1 MSSQNPTCEEQLTFW
16 TEPKLPR
23 VVAFSGV
30 AGCGKSTAAKYLV
43 GKYGY
48 TLVKF
53 ADPIRDMLRGIGMTD
68 KHFEGE
74 LKEKPLHFGK
84 SPRFLLQTLGT
95 EWARETIHQDF
106 WVNIWCNR
114 VWDLLKQGK
123 RVVVDDVRFPNEA
136 LAVRALQGLFLRIE
150 TVRVT
155 TTNHSDHISE
165 KPLTGYSQTLHN
177 NGSVETLCSNLDNL
191 LTNDQA
197 HA

>member
-1 MSSQNPTCEEQLTFW
+1 LTFW
-16 TEPKLPR
+16 TDPELPR

-30 AGCGKSTAAKYLV
+30 AGSGKSTAAKYLV
-43 GKYGY
+43 GNYGY

-53 ADPIRDMLRGIGMTD
+53 ADPIRDMLRGIGLTD
-68 KHFEGE
+68 EHFEGR
-74 LKEKPLHFGK
+74 LKEKPLYFDK

-95 EWARETIHQDF
+95 EWARQTIHQDF

-114 VWDLLKQGK
+114 VWDLLKRGK

-136 LAVRALQGLFLRIE
+136 LAVRALQGLFILVE

-155 TTNHSDHISE
+155 STKHSEHVSE
-165 KPLTGYSQTLHN
+165 KPLSGHDFTLYN

-191 LTNDQA
+191 LES
-197 HA
+197 